1 MSRAGVFG
9 CSFISGSS
17 GQKREGARA
26 VPRLSTLR
34 GQCKTGH
41 AGSLQNRPYEMARDV
56 ILFIPL
62 SPDQASLFWFSNFLA
77 HI

>member
-1 MSRAGVFG
+1 MATEK
-9 CSFISGSS
+9 SGKN
-17 GQKREGARA
+17 GNERFKYGPQNLG
-26 VPRLSTLR
+26 

-41 AGSLQNRPYEMARDV
+41 TGSLQNRPYEMARDV

-62 SPDQASLFWFSNFLA
+62 SPDQASPFWFSNSSA

>member
-1 MSRAGVFG
+1 MEALLTY
-9 CSFISGSS
+9 
-17 GQKREGARA
+17 GAQ
-26 VPRLSTLR
+26 VKILG

-56 ILFIPL
+56 ILFILL
-62 SPDQASLFWFSNFLA
+62 SPDQASLFWFSNSAA